1 MLHCVIFKYI
11 RDEFWCLKNH
21 NKNCGNECGFKLPHK
36 GIQSHTFKVLF
47 NKKKKK
53 KEKKKPKNIVINIH
67 RLCHLL
73 CSRES
78 MREYMGNKI
87 IKYSTEL
94 QHLLTE

>member
-1 MLHCVIFKYI
+1 MSFDV
-11 RDEFWCLKNH
+11 LKTIIKTAEMNAVL
-21 NKNCGNECGFKLPHK
+21 NYP
-36 GIQSHTFKVLF
+36 IKVYKATHLKF
-47 NKKKKK
+47 SSK
-53 KEKKKPKNIVINIH
+53 KKKPKNIVINIH